1 MHRFAYHSTKSCAH
15 FENRDQTSWWN
26 GQGWSQNGR
35 EKLIEEI
42 QAEWEQIAIN
52 EVMAASY
59 RNNHE
64 DAQIYKYTT
73 GICHPMRNYFS
84 LFHRQVIANPR
95 KVGKQFDNLNT
106 RGQLR
111 GEELAQTQR
120 EVQSS
125 DEERHQAGVDETT
138 GNMRQKSIFM
148 KIENE
153 IDYLTFSVRM
163 NWFFC
168 SFA

>member
-1 MHRFAYHSTKSCAH
+1 MERAGLKPI
-15 FENRDQTSWWN
+15 RSWKTD
-26 GQGWSQNGR
+26 S
-35 EKLIEEI
+35 KEI
-42 QAEWEQIAIN
+42 QEEWEQVQIE
-52 EVMAASY
+52 EVTAASY

-106 RGQLR
+106 RGQLG

-125 DEERHQAGVDETT
+125 DEERHQAGIDETT

-148 KIENE
+148 ETENE
-153 IDYLTFSVRM
+153 IDRLTFSVKM